1 MIIKVNTIVDIK
13 IESLVDLPKLKF
25 YMDNNGLKI
34 NKSQIAREL
43 NVDVRT
49 VDKYLNGFKK
59 SKTRKKNFRMDQYY
73 DLIAELLSSETQI
86 FYYKRV
92 LYQYLVDNHNLEVP
106 EVTFNYYI
114 RHHKEFNDYFLK
126 DRKSNAKS
134 LPIIRFETGKGV
146 QAQLDWK
153 ESIEF
158 ILKDT
163 AEIVKTNILVLIMA
177 YSRCRIYK
185 LSLHKTQDILIHYLD
200 ETFEEFGGIP
210 EEILVD
216 NMSTIMNDARTHY
229 SPGKF
234 NNKFEVFAKDYGFKI
249 KPCVAASPQ
258 TKSKVESPMKILDE
272 LRAYSGTLTYVELND
287 KLSEINSRINC
298 SINKGTGRIPI
309 NEFEK
314 EKGFLLP
321 LPNEKVR
328 NQYKIKTTTVNVNSA
343 SMINYKGNQYSVPP
357 KYLNKTVNYQIHDS
371 KIYIYFNTQL
381 IAMHNISEG
390 KLNYIP
396 EHYEEIL
403 SLNFKGKNDD
413 EIKEMARKNLELIG
427 EIYGT
432 K

>member
-13 IESLVDLPKLKF
+13 VESLKDLPKLKF

-49 VDKYLNGFKK
+49 VDKYLNGFEK
-59 SKTRKKNFRMDQYY
+59 SKTRKKKFGMDLYH
-73 DLIAELLSSETQI
+73 DLIVDLLSSKTQV

-114 RHHKEFNDYFLK
+114 RNHTEFNDYFLK
-126 DRKSNAKS
+126 DKKSNAKS
-134 LPIIRFETGKGV
+134 LPVIRFETGKGV

-163 AEIVKTNILVLIMA
+163 GEVVKINVLALIMS
-177 YSRCRIYK
+177 YSRCRVYK
-185 LSLHKTQDILIHYLD
+185 LSLHKTQDILIHYLN
-200 ETFEEFGGIP
+200 EAFEEFGGVP
-210 EEILVD
+210 EELLVD
-216 NMSTIMNDARTHY
+216 NMSTIMDDARTLY
-229 SPGKF
+229 SPGKI
-234 NNKFEVFAKDYGFKI
+234 NDKFEAFAKDYCFKV
-249 KPCVAASPQ
+249 KPCVAASPK
-258 TKSKVESPMKILDE
+258 TKAKVESPMKILDE
-272 LRAYSGTLTYVELND
+272 LRAYSGTLTYVELNE
-287 KLSEINSRINC
+287 KLAEINSRINC
-298 SINKGTGRIPI
+298 SINKGTGKIPV

-321 LPNEKVR
+321 LPHENVR
-328 NQYKIKTTTVNVNSA
+328 NQYKIKTMTVNVNSA

-357 KYLNKTVNYQIHDS
+357 KYLNKTVDYQIHDS
-371 KIYIYFNTQL
+371 KIYIYCNTKL
-381 IAMHNISEG
+381 IAMHSISEG

-403 SLNFKGKNDD
+403 SLNFKGKSDD